1 MLSGNNTIPCDYNT
15 TTDSNIKLFEK
26 LNPKTHFDAI
36 YKTFDKCSKE
46 GDLYSIQ
53 YGIELNF
60 HNCRN
65 NCMRHIIHQ
74 AAYQNNLS
82 LVKDLIKCG
91 VDINSRTHNNNTPL
105 IYACITGSKSVV
117 NYLVSLDKID
127 INAQNGDGNTAL
139 HYSCMYNM
147 LDIVNTLLQT
157 KRTDVIIRN
166 KEGQYAYE
174 LTSNDYILKAICT
187 IAYIFHE

>member
-60 HNCRN
+60 QNCRDIN
-65 NCMRHIIHQ
+65 GRCIIHQ

-105 IYACITGSKSVV
+105 IYACMTSSKSVV
-117 NYLVSLDKID
+117 NYLVSLNEID
-127 INAQNGDGNTAL
+127 INAQNEKCNTAL
-139 HYSCMYNM
+139 HYACICNM
-147 LDIVNTLLQT
+147 LDIVNALLQT
-157 KRTDVIIRN
+157 KRTDVKIRN
-166 KEGQYAYE
+166 KAGKIASE
-174 LTSNDYILKAICT
+174 LTRDGNILSALLKSPHI
-187 IAYIFHE
+187 